1 MSDEYSDSIEK
12 FRSSM
17 PPQQMP
23 PQQMPP
29 QQMPPQQNIDNSSG
43 AMNMKQQGPSPE
55 QLAIMRQKQQQAMM
69 QQQHQQAMMQQQ
81 QQQHQQAM
89 MQQQQENFNNKPK
102 TFMDRIKKL
111 KSNENL
117 KEMLLLAILFI
128 IFSTSFYKDNLCK
141 IPFVSVDNGCL
152 NTAGL
157 LLSAILI
164 AVNFIIIKTFI

>member
-17 PPQQMP
+17 PPQQIPPQQMP

-69 QQQHQQAMMQQQ
+69 QQQ
-81 QQQHQQAM
+81 QHQQAM

-102 TFMDRIKKL
+102 TFIDRIKKL